1 MIFGN
6 MPCGKEVEKIT
17 LTNAIMSAD
26 VITYGGTLTSLRV
39 PDKTGN
45 LTNVVLG
52 LDSLEEYQAQDKFL
66 GALVGRYANRIG
78 NAKFSLNGQEYE
90 LEKNDG
96 ANHLHGGSNGF
107 YSRVWKILSQTDD
120 SVSLGLESPD
130 MDGGYPGK
138 LSVKVTYSLVGS
150 ALHIDYEAESDAD
163 TLCNLTNH
171 AYYNLSGDFKSAVL
185 DHEIKIYADKYTPTD
200 SGSIPTG
207 ELADVA
213 NTPLDLREFTKI
225 GDHIDDDFEQMKFAS
240 GYDHNFAINGACG
253 TLRPAAEVYCEKTG
267 ILMKFKTD
275 QCGMQFYSGNYLEPL
290 FGKRTAFCL
299 ESQAFPDSPN
309 KPNFPSSELKKGERY
324 KHKAVIEFSVK

>member
-1 MIFGN
+1 MIFGK
-6 MPCGKEVEKIT
+6 MPCGKEIEKIT
-17 LTNAIMSAD
+17 LTNDIISAD

-39 PDKTGN
+39 PNKTGG

-52 LDSLEEYQAQDKFL
+52 LDSLEKYQNQDKFL

-78 NAKFSLNGQEYE
+78 GAKFSLNGKEYV

-96 ANHLHGGSNGF
+96 VNHLHGGSNGF
-107 YSRVWKILSQTDD
+107 YSRVWTVLEQTND
-120 SVSLGLESPD
+120 SVSLGLESED

-138 LSVKVTYSLVGS
+138 LIVKVTYSLVGT

-171 AYYNLSGDFKSAVL
+171 AYYNLSGDAKNTIL
-185 DHEIKIYADKYTPTD
+185 DHDIKIWADKYTPTD

-207 ELADVA
+207 ELADVTG
-213 NTPLDLREFTKI
+213 TPLDLREFTKI
-225 GDHIDDDFEQMKFAS
+225 GLHIDDDFEQMKFAS
-240 GYDHNFAINGACG
+240 GYDHNYVINGLAG
-253 TLRPAAEVYCEKTG
+253 TLRKAAEVYCSQTG
-267 ILMKFKTD
+267 IYMTFSTD
-275 QCGMQFYSGNYLEPL
+275 QPGMQFYSGNYLEPL

-309 KPNFPSSELKKGERY
+309 KPNFPNAGLKKGEMY
-324 KHKAVIEFSVK
+324 KHHAVIEFSVK